1 MLLTISTNYRPATD
15 LGYLLHKNPYRV
27 QEIDLAFGTARVFY
41 PEASEERCTAA
52 LLLEIDP
59 IALARGRRGEAALEH
74 YVNDRPYAVSSFMS
88 VAIARTFGTALSGRS
103 KERPALAEEKIP
115 LRAEMP
121 TLPCRGS
128 SELIGRLFAPLG
140 YRVDVER
147 HALDPRFP
155 EWGDAPYH
163 HVSLEAEI
171 RLRDLLRHLYVLIPV
186 LDDRKHYWVGEQE
199 IDKLLHRGEGWLGDH
214 PERELI
220 VNRYLKHRAPLARI
234 ALDRLTEEEEPDADE
249 LHEAHDAEEEHL
261 ETPLRLHE
269 QRLLRVRS
277 ELEESG
283 ARRVADLG
291 CGDGKLLEKLLRS
304 RAFDRIVGLDVSLR
318 SLQRAHRRLGLD
330 DAPPKLRE
338 RIELLHG
345 SITYRDE
352 RLEGF
357 DAAVLVE
364 VIEHLDPP
372 RLAAAERV
380 VWGHARPAL
389 LIVTTPNR
397 EFNSRFERLPADT
410 LRHRDHRFEWT
421 REELASWATGV
432 AERFGYTVSFGA
444 VGPEDPELGAPTQL
458 ARFERCD

>member
-15 LGYLLHKNPYRV
+15 LGYLLHKNPHRV
-27 QEIDLAFGTARVFY
+27 QGVDLAFGTARVFY
-41 PEASEERCTAA
+41 PQASEERCTAA

-59 IALARGRRGEAALEH
+59 IALARGRGGEAALEQ

-103 KERPALAEEKIP
+103 KERPALAKEKIP

-128 SELIGRLFAPLG
+128 SELIDRLFAPLG

-147 HALDPRFP
+147 HALDPVFP

-163 HVSLEAEI
+163 HVSLEAET
-171 RLRDLLRHLYVLIPV
+171 RLQDLLRHLYVLIPV

-199 IDKLLHRGEGWLGDH
+199 IEKLLHRGEGWLEGH

-220 VNRYLKHRAPLARI
+220 VKRYLKHRVPLTRI

-249 LHEAHDAEEEHL
+249 LHEARDAEEEHL

-364 VIEHLDPP
+364 GIEHLDPP

-421 REELASWATGV
+421 REELANWATGV
-432 AERFGYTVSFGA
+432 ADRFGYTVSFGA